1 MRTKWI
7 LTIAIA
13 SVLGTA
19 TAQGMGHA
27 HGMAERHGAEEARPA
42 GMHGV
47 GMPGTGMRG
56 MDMAVAFDDEA
67 GFLQHMILHHREA
80 VESAEA
86 LLEVAEREEL
96 RELAREVIEAQ
107 RAEIEMMEAWLEDW
121 YPERT
126 EEIAYEPM
134 MRDLRGLS
142 PDEAERAFLEG
153 MIMHHMMAV
162 RDARHLLAQELVQH
176 DEVETMAR
184 AIIDDQMREIAQM
197 QTWLREWFDAPAGG
211 MMPGMGTM
219 QPGMMGGS
227 GMMEMGDVQ
236 MQRMHEMMHGMGM
249 MGGHGMMHGPGMM
262 RGHGMPHDPAAGF
275 RGHHGMHPMMPACM
289 QMMMGQM
296 GQIEPMGQ
304 MGPMGPM
311 AERMPMMGDAGVGV
325 GGIGEAGIE
334 ALARAFLA
342 GRGAD
347 AEIVDVEAP
356 RNVYRITYRDGELE
370 GVLLVDADTGEVTAE
385 PESE

>member
-1 MRTKWI
+1 MRATLI
-7 LTIAIA
+7 VTFVIAT
-13 SVLGTA
+13 VLGTA

-27 HGMAERHGAEEARPA
+27 HGMAERHGSEEAQPA
-42 GMHGV
+42 GMHGM
-47 GMPGTGMRG
+47 GMPGTDMGG
-56 MDMAVAFDDEA
+56 MDMPVAFDDEA

-80 VESAEA
+80 VESAEQ

-96 RELAREVIEAQ
+96 LELAREVIEAQ
-107 RAEIEMMEAWLEDW
+107 RAEIEMMEAWLEAW

-126 EEIAYEPM
+126 EEVAYEPM
-134 MRDLRGLS
+134 MQDLRGLS

-162 RDARHLLAQELVQH
+162 RDARHLLAQDLVQH
-176 DEVETMAR
+176 DEVERMAR
-184 AIIDDQMREIAQM
+184 AIIADQMREIEQM
-197 QTWLREWFDAPAGG
+197 QTWLREWFDAPPAGMG
-211 MMPGMGTM
+211 MGDGARPGMGM
-219 QPGMMGGS
+219 MGQGMMGGS
-227 GMMEMGDVQ
+227 GMMEMDDAL
-236 MQRMHEMMHGMGM
+236 MHRMHEMMRGMGM
-249 MGGHGMMHGPGMM
+249 MGGHGMM

-275 RGHHGMHPMMPACM
+275 RGGHGVHPMMQACM

-296 GQIEPMGQ
+296 GQMGQ

-311 AERMPMMGDAGVGV
+311 AERMPMMGDAGAVGIAEP
-325 GGIGEAGIE
+325 GAR

-356 RNVYRITYRDGELE
+356 RNVYRITYRDGDLE

-385 PESE
+385 PETE